1 MLIIRPTD
9 KIEESVIAHP
19 AADFR
24 TFGIAVLLTVPSP
37 GRHRSGCGF
46 GFARWRNLAQRGTQF
61 VLGALKIIL
70 CLDAHPE
77 GG

>member
-9 KIEESVIAHP
+9 KIEESATAHR

-24 TFGIAVLLTVPSP
+24 AFGVAVLLTVPSS
-37 GRHRSGCGF
+37 GRYRSGCGF
-46 GFARWRNLAQRGTQF
+46 GFARWRNLAECGTQF
-61 VLGALKIIL
+61 VLGPLKIIL